1 MTIRFATQ
9 NDIDTLVGYWRQFH
23 SQSVFRHLTFDAA
36 KLSQTI
42 RKVIED
48 KSGAFCC
55 FVADGED
62 GRPLGV
68 LAGQIDTYYFS
79 NDPIAKMIFYWVHP
93 EHRYSPAGV
102 KLMLAFRQWA
112 ENRHA
117 AEITVGVTS
126 GEAVE
131 LADKMLKKMGFRFT
145 GGNYL
150 AVLGG
155 NTSAIIGKVE
165 ESQ

>member
-9 NDIDTLVGYWRQFH
+9 EDVGTLIGYWRQFH
-23 SQSVFRHLTFDAA
+23 SQSVFRHLAFNET
-36 KLSQTI
+36 KLSMNMA
-42 RKVIED
+42 RFIED

-62 GRPLGV
+62 GKPRGV

-112 ENRHA
+112 ENRRA
-117 AEITVGVTS
+117 AEIMVGVTS

-131 LADKMLKKMGFRFT
+131 LADRMLKKMGFRLT

-150 AVLGG
+150 VALGG
-155 NTSAIIGKVE
+155 NTSATVGKLE
-165 ESQ
+165 EGQ

>member
-9 NDIDTLVGYWRQFH
+9 QDIGTLIGYWWQYH
-23 SQSVFRHLTFDAA
+23 SQSVFRHLAFDEA
-36 KLSQTI
+36 KLAKNMS
-42 RKVIED
+42 RFIED
-48 KSGAFCC
+48 QSGAFCC
-55 FVADGED
+55 FVADGDD
-62 GRPLGV
+62 GKAHGV

-79 NDPIAKMIFYWVHP
+79 DDPIAKLIFYWVHP
-93 EHRYSPAGV
+93 EHRYGPAAV

-112 ENRHA
+112 ENRRA
-117 AEITVGVTS
+117 AEIMVGVTS

-155 NTSAIIGKVE
+155 KGRAAGGPAG
-165 ESQ
+165 ES

>member
-9 NDIDTLVGYWRQFH
+9 QDIDTLIEYWRQFH
-23 SQSVFRHLTFDAA
+23 SQSVFRHLAFDEA
-36 KLSQTI
+36 KLATNMT
-42 RKVIED
+42 RFIED

-62 GRPLGV
+62 GKAYGV

-79 NDPIAKMIFYWVHP
+79 DDPIAKLIFYWVHP
-93 EHRYSPAGV
+93 EHRYGPAAV

-112 ENRHA
+112 ENRRA
-117 AEITVGVTS
+117 AEIMVGVTS

-131 LADKMLKKMGFRFT
+131 LADRMLTKMGFRFT
-145 GGNYL
+145 GGNYF

-155 NTSAIIGKVE
+155 KGRTAGGPAR
-165 ESQ
+165 ES